1 MTNMPTPLPEGGS
14 DNRPGNRRE
23 QLMATAAQLF
33 AARGYEA
40 TSMRDIA
47 QAVGMLPGSVYYHFP
62 SKEELFV
69 AAHAAGVAAVATA
82 VQAAIQGISDPWER
96 LAAGAAAHLEVLLGE
111 GSFVSILTPEFPQD
125 LAGVRDRLVAQ
136 RAEYETVF
144 REMVDALDPA
154 PRIDKTIFR
163 LTLLGALNWTRT
175 WYRAGRM
182 SPAEI
187 ARDMVA
193 ALRPEG

>member
-1 MTNMPTPLPEGGS
+1 MTNMPIPVPEGGS

-23 QLMATAAQLF
+23 QLMAIAAQLF

-69 AAHAAGVAAVATA
+69 AAHAAGVAAVAAA

-96 LAAGAAAHLEVLLGE
+96 LAVGAAAHLEVLLGE

-154 PRIDKTIFR
+154 PGIDKTIFR

-175 WYRAGRM
+175 WYRPGRM

-193 ALRPEG
+193 ALRPKG